1 MNKNTKSGLLAL
13 GLVAAAA
20 WYKMTPEQKASVKNK
35 ISGLGNKLKE
45 NLPEN
50 LKNVGQEI
58 KNSVTRKTN
67 QVEDQLTKINPF

>member
-67 QVEDQLTKINPF
+67 QVEDQLTNN